1 MLRSITNFCHNKKL
15 QGRLIR
21 FSGGV
26 IFRNP
31 NPHGFSPYSMNK
43 VLDSYV
49 HFLIL
54 SCPDTSSGLLN
65 FAGRYE
71 SDGYCPGNEY
81 NFAYESRE
89 SFIIASI
96 LYKEKVC
103 SIKVNPKTSFFFVKT
118 QCHNANAISNNQ

>member
-26 IFRNP
+26 IFRDP
-31 NPHGFSPYSMNK
+31 NPCRVVSPYNMNK
-43 VLDSYV
+43 VSDISDSYV
-49 HFLIL
+49 HFLIS
-54 SCPDTSSGLLN
+54 SCPDTSSALLN
-65 FAGRYE
+65 FTGRYE
-71 SDGYCPGNEY
+71 SDGYCPGSEY
-81 NFAYESRE
+81 NFAYESLYESRE

-103 SIKVNPKTSFFFVKT
+103 LIKANPKNIIFLCEDTVS
-118 QCHNANAISNNQ
+118 